1 MVGSSDRSFTKLQP
15 VRKAKE
21 MLHDF
26 LRDRMAKLLVE
37 KPELRLKANKQKL
50 LDELNNDDIEVGS

>member
-1 MVGSSDRSFTKLQP
+1 M
-15 VRKAKE
+15 RKAKE

-26 LRDRMAKLLVE
+26 LMDRMAKLLVE
-37 KPELRLKANKQKL
+37 KPELRLKANLQKL

>member
-1 MVGSSDRSFTKLQP
+1 
-15 VRKAKE
+15 

-26 LRDRMAKLLVE
+26 LMDRMAKLLVE
-37 KPELRLKANKQKL
+37 KPELRLKANRQKL